1 MRDTSKKLLTIAAAT
16 LLGSA
21 FVFSGC
27 GASGYLGDDITG
39 TFTSNANASV
49 SSNGGF
55 AVERDGYIYFINGA
69 ESYTASNAY
78 GDAVRGSLMRISS
91 ADLAAGNYQ
100 NVKTIVPQLF
110 VEQKLETGIYI
121 YGDYVYYATPTTDK
135 SVNDNTV
142 QNTELDFKRAKLDGS
157 EAPMSGYYFR
167 LKTNNVDYRF
177 VQAGANNTVYC
188 LYEDGTDLK
197 SFNTETWETV
207 TLVKGASDYLYDTQD
222 LTNPNV
228 YYTMSVSQA
237 IDTPN
242 ATAESYKQ
250 LYKVNA
256 ADKVTAIDA
265 AEAKYTFTNG
275 EYDFDK
281 ASMQL
286 KDEKDDSISYNYND
300 YTTYP
305 YVNLGKLV
313 LDGVGKTNEKTY
325 FNAGDISK
333 ALTSCGYT
341 YTVKSYQNGGLYF
354 TRNTVV
360 NPSGTTPLYYL
371 ADADLNGLDSI
382 EGNKTVEESG
392 KIVTVAQDSTQT
404 DSAIIYKKGD
414 VQQYFY
420 TDASGYLYRAQ
431 YDAQSKTTAKVLMSN
446 QPVGSVTLWRVQEV
460 EKTVGTT
467 PVTELYLYYYVSG
480 SEGYNGNN
488 LTRVRADGSQTDYND
503 VAFGGELASALEYAP
518 ITLCLV
524 DWNSAWYKPEI
535 FGDTLL
541 FSNAQ
546 AVGDTSYNYVYATK
560 LGDRADLQAIA
571 DRYADTKAYAQKD
584 EYKNDSELSSLFTYY
599 YTVGD
604 KTAYEAVESLY
615 STEQKTA
622 FDTFVEKF
630 VGVDANTPAELIK
643 QNEIIVMLGKQSGE
657 HAEAIAEYW
666 KGQLKQEE
674 TADNTQTLETWAVVL
689 IIVGSVLVVAAGVT
703 VPLVIVAQKKKAK
716 KQAEEA
722 TVNAYKRQKIDT
734 TDDKSIDV
742 YADDEQAAEAQEQ
755 QSESEESG
763 ENE

>member
-1 MRDTSKKLLTIAAAT
+1 
-16 LLGSA
+16 
-21 FVFSGC
+21 
-27 GASGYLGDDITG
+27 
-39 TFTSNANASV
+39 
-49 SSNGGF
+49 
-55 AVERDGYIYFINGA
+55 
-69 ESYTASNAY
+69 
-78 GDAVRGSLMRISS
+78 
-91 ADLAAGNYQ
+91 
-100 NVKTIVPQLF
+100 
-110 VEQKLETGIYI
+110 
-121 YGDYVYYATPTTDK
+121 
-135 SVNDNTV
+135 
-142 QNTELDFKRAKLDGS
+142 
-157 EAPMSGYYFR
+157 
-167 LKTNNVDYRF
+167 
-177 VQAGANNTVYC
+177 
-188 LYEDGTDLK
+188 
-197 SFNTETWETV
+197 
-207 TLVKGASDYLYDTQD
+207 
-222 LTNPNV
+222 
-228 YYTMSVSQA
+228 
-237 IDTPN
+237 
-242 ATAESYKQ
+242 
-250 LYKVNA
+250 
-256 ADKVTAIDA
+256 
-265 AEAKYTFTNG
+265 
-275 EYDFDK
+275 
-281 ASMQL
+281 
-286 KDEKDDSISYNYND
+286 
-300 YTTYP
+300 
-305 YVNLGKLV
+305 
-313 LDGVGKTNEKTY
+313 
-325 FNAGDISK
+325 
-333 ALTSCGYT
+333 
-341 YTVKSYQNGGLYF
+341 
-354 TRNTVV
+354 
-360 NPSGTTPLYYL
+360 LYYL

-599 YTVGD
+599 YTVGN

-666 KGQLKQEE
+666 KGQLKQEK
-674 TADNTQTLETWAVVL
+674 TADNTQTLETWAIVL
-689 IIVGSVLVVAAGVT
+689 IIVGSVLVVAAGVII
-703 VPLVIVAQKKKAK
+703 PLVIVAQKKKAK